1 MTAGENEEMQI
12 TKSTAA
18 RLIWSL
24 LALVVFGA
32 GPLLVTLVTAL
43 IVSVLG
49 CQLDE
54 SNLNP
59 CPVLGVDIGT
69 GLYLFGMF
77 FWLGFFTLPIAAIG
91 VLIWLGFAIA
101 LVLRLRR
108 ATPR

>member
-1 MTAGENEEMQI
+1 MTAGENDEMQI

-54 SNLNP
+54 SNLHP
-59 CPVLGVDIGT
+59 CPVLGVDIGRA
-69 GLYLFGMF
+69 LSLRHVL
-77 FWLGFFTLPIAAIG
+77 WLGFFTLPIAAIG